1 MAGDYEIGYSKPPKS
16 TQFQKGQ
23 SGNPAG
29 RPRGTK
35 NLGTDLLEELQELVL
50 VREAG
55 GEKQL
60 SKQRALLKS
69 ITAKA
74 IKGDTRAANLIVSLV
89 LRILAEDPDDGTV
102 TPLSSEEWAILQSLE
117 ARLPRKLESNGAAE
131 LKSMTGAANDGR
143 ES

>member
-1 MAGDYEIGYSKPPKS
+1 MPNTYTVGYGKPPRR
-16 TQFQKGQ
+16 TQFQKGH

-29 RPRGTK
+29 RPKGTK
-35 NLGTDLLEELQELVL
+35 NLKTDLLEELQERVL

-69 ITAKA
+69 VTAQA
-74 IKGDTRAANLIVSLV
+74 IKGDTRAANLVLSMV
-89 LRILAEDPDDGTV
+89 LRVLEDDPDTGSEM
-102 TPLSSEEWAILQSLE
+102 PLSSEEWDILRTLE
-117 ARLPRKLESNGAAE
+117 AHLPSGQDSATDGHRKAETSLTNG
-131 LKSMTGAANDGR
+131 GR

>member
-89 LRILAEDPDDGTV
+89 LRILEEDPDDGTE
-102 TPLSSEEWAILQSLE
+102 TPLSSEEWAILKSLE
-117 ARLPRKLESNGAAE
+117 ARLPCEPETNGAAE
-131 LKSMTGAANDGR
+131 RKSVRRAANDGR